1 MNAITHLLE
10 RACDIVWGWPMI
22 VLLMGTHLFL
32 TFRLKVPQRRIGKA
46 IKLSVTKD
54 VDSAGDVSQFGALA
68 TSLAATIGTGN
79 IIGVATAIALGG
91 PGALFWCFVAGL
103 FGIAT
108 KYAEGVLAVKYRV
121 KNVNGEMQGGPMYAL
136 ERGLGMRWLA
146 VLFCVFT
153 ALASFGIGNMVQS
166 NAISESVTG
175 LVGDAVPPMTVR
187 VVVGVLIATLTA
199 IVIFGGVKGI
209 SRFCSALVPPM
220 AALYVVGCVAILV
233 INRQWLWPSLCT
245 ICTDAFSLKAGTGGV
260 AGVAI
265 MTTLRFGVARGLFS
279 NESGLG
285 SAPIVAAAARS
296 RNPVRQ
302 ALVLSS
308 GAFWDTAVICTL
320 TGLVVVS
327 SLLAHPDIDPTS
339 PLLTYAAFEK
349 IPFVGTPLL
358 TFGIIMFAFTTIL
371 GWSYYGE
378 RAIEYMFGRRIVLP
392 YRIVWVVMTCVG
404 SVLSLGVV
412 WNFADLMNA
421 MMALPNLV
429 ALVCLSGVVARET
442 KHYLWENRL
451 DEPMK
456 EDETAS

>member
-1 MNAITHLLE
+1 
-10 RACDIVWGWPMI
+10 MI
-22 VLLMGTHLFL
+22 VLLFGTHVFL
-32 TFRLKVPQRRIGKA
+32 TFRLKIPQRRIGKA
-46 IKLSVTKD
+46 IKLSVKKD
-54 VDSAGDVSQFGALA
+54 EGSDGDVSQFGALA

-91 PGALFWCFVAGL
+91 PGALFWCFCAGL

-121 KNVNGEMQGGPMYAL
+121 KNADGAMQGGPMYAL
-136 ERGLGMRWLA
+136 DRGLGMRWLA

-153 ALASFGIGNMVQS
+153 MLASFGIGNMVQA
-166 NAISESVTG
+166 NAISESITGMVGNVGNPMTCRVAVG
-175 LVGDAVPPMTVR
+175 LVLA
-187 VVVGVLIATLTA
+187 LLTA
-199 IVIFGGVKGI
+199 LVIFGGVKGI
-209 SRFCSALVPPM
+209 SRFCTALVPPM
-220 AALYVVGCVAILV
+220 ALLYVLGCLTILV
-233 INRQWLWPSLCT
+233 INRQWIWPAICT
-245 ICTDAFSLKAGTGGV
+245 IFTDAFSLKAGTGGV
-260 AGVAI
+260 AGIAI

-285 SAPIVAAAARS
+285 SAPIVAAAAKS

-327 SLLAHPDIDPTS
+327 SILAHPDIDPSS
-339 PLLTYAAFEK
+339 PMLTYAAFEK
-349 IPFVGTPLL
+349 IPVVGRPLL
-358 TFGIIMFAFTTIL
+358 TFGIISFAFTTIL

-378 RAIEYMFGRRIVLP
+378 RAMEYLLGRRSIRY
-392 YRIVWVVMTCVG
+392 YRIAWVVMVAMG
-404 SVLSLGVV
+404 SVLSLNVV

-421 MMALPNLV
+421 MMSLPNLV

-442 KHYLWENRL
+442 KYYLWEDRL
-451 DEPMK
+451 DEEAPSQ
-456 EDETAS
+456 E